1 MTGENIFIKSSITR
15 FESYKKLGDK
25 TLAQLS
31 EEQCF
36 YRPAANAN
44 SIAMIVHHV
53 QGNMLSRWTN
63 FLTEDG
69 EKPWRNRDAEFEDFR
84 CSKEALLHKWNEGWA
99 CLFAALNDLKEDDLT
114 KTIYI
119 RTEPLTVCDAIVRQL
134 MHYAY
139 HVGQIVFYAKI
150 LTDKNW
156 KPLSIP
162 VGESAQFNK
171 KMGMK

>member
-1 MTGENIFIKSSITR
+1 MTTGNIFLQSAVAR
-15 FESYKKLGDK
+15 FESYKKTGDK
-25 TLAQLS
+25 ALAQLS
-31 EEQCF
+31 EAQCF
-36 YRPAANAN
+36 HRPTENAN

-69 EKPWRNRDAEFEDFR
+69 EKPWRNRDAEFEDFH
-84 CSKEALLHKWNEGWA
+84 CPKEELLQKWNEGWN
-99 CLFAALNDLKEDDLT
+99 CLFNALNNLTDEDLD

-150 LTDKNW
+150 LMDKDW

-162 VGESAQFNK
+162 VGESGQFNK
-171 KMGMK
+171 RMGMK